1 MSEKKNYWTQAIGTQ
16 DALIQFG
23 GVSSEKDVTSSFKV
37 RALDGRH
44 FYTMD
49 QDGCRKG
56 WTTLVSPGATQIV
69 TGEDLIEGQHA
80 LFVFAENGD
89 IVIKAAGEK
98 ERAPGVRGRGNIKLE
113 ADNIELIARED
124 IKVEAHNKIDINSN
138 NVNIDA
144 RASMKI
150 TANRLLSIDASCGM
164 EIITKI
170 IRGVSCATSGYQSI
184 ISKVN

>member
-44 FYTMD
+44 FFTMD
-49 QDGCRKG
+49 QDGQRKG

-69 TGEDLIEGQHA
+69 TGEDLVKGQNA
-80 LFVFAENGD
+80 IFVEAENGD
-89 IVIKAAGEK
+89 IVIKATD
-98 ERAPGVRGRGNIKLE
+98 GNIRFEGDKIDFV
-113 ADNIELIARED
+113 ARQDMLI
-124 IKVEAHNKIDINSN
+124 EAHNKIDINSN

-144 RASMKI
+144 RARMRI
-150 TANRLLSIDASCGM
+150 TARQFLLIDAPCGM
-164 EIITKI
+164 QILSKI
-170 IRGVSCATSGYQSI
+170 IQGVSAATDRPTSYLSTGG
-184 ISKVN
+184 

>member
-44 FYTMD
+44 FFTMD
-49 QDGCRKG
+49 QDGQRKG

-69 TGEDLIEGQHA
+69 TGEDLVKGQNA
-80 LFVFAENGD
+80 IFVEAENGD
-89 IVIKAAGEK
+89 IIIKATD
-98 ERAPGVRGRGNIKLE
+98 GNIRLE
-113 ADNIELIARED
+113 GDKIELVAREE
-124 IKVEAHNKIDINSN
+124 INMEAHNKIDINSN

-144 RASMKI
+144 RARMRI
-150 TANRLLSIDASCGM
+150 RANQFLSIDAPCGM
-164 EIITKI
+164 QILSKI
-170 IRGVSCATSGYQSI
+170 IQGVSAATDKPTSYLSTGG
-184 ISKVN
+184 

>member
-44 FYTMD
+44 FFTMD
-49 QDGCRKG
+49 QDGQRKG

-69 TGEDLIEGQHA
+69 TGEDLIKGQNA
-80 LFVFAENGD
+80 IFVEAENGD
-89 IVIKAAGEK
+89 IIIKATD
-98 ERAPGVRGRGNIKLE
+98 GNIRFEGDK
-113 ADNIELIARED
+113 IEFVARD
-124 IKVEAHNKIDINSN
+124 SLSVEAHNKIDINSN

-144 RASMKI
+144 RARMRI
-150 TANRLLSIDASCGM
+150 RANQFLLIDAPCGM
-164 EIITKI
+164 QILSKI
-170 IRGVSCATSGYQSI
+170 IQGVSAATDKPTSYLSTGG
-184 ISKVN
+184 

>member
-44 FYTMD
+44 FFTMD
-49 QDGCRKG
+49 QDGQRKG

-69 TGEDLIEGQHA
+69 TGEDLVKGQNA
-80 LFVFAENGD
+80 IFVEAENGD
-89 IVIKAAGEK
+89 IIIKATD
-98 ERAPGVRGRGNIKLE
+98 GNIRFEGDKI
-113 ADNIELIARED
+113 DFVARD
-124 IKVEAHNKIDINSN
+124 SFSVEAHNKVDINSN

-144 RASMKI
+144 RARMRI
-150 TANRLLSIDASCGM
+150 RANQFLLLDAPCGM
-164 EIITKI
+164 QILSKI
-170 IRGVSCATSGYQSI
+170 IQGVSAATDRPRSYLSTGG
-184 ISKVN
+184 